1 MHLYSGSAN
10 DFVSDVAAQTLSA
23 KLEQRFM
30 EEFHYRP
37 AESEVRAWK
46 NSLGAMA
53 RVVDGAALRD
63 HGVLVEY
70 QLPLTSRRLDCLLT
84 GSARDTPAAVLVELK
99 QWDYVHPSWVD
110 ECVLTTV
117 GGRERDV
124 LHPSAQAD
132 GYRTYLADTNTAFAE
147 NEISLE
153 ACAYLHNMH
162 PEAAREIFSPR
173 HRAVLRAAP
182 TFVREDADQLRDFLA
197 ERLAGGKGLPVLDR
211 IMNGHYRPQ
220 KALLEHTAKAIRNEK
235 AWELLDEQRV
245 SFNAVLTRVRKQR
258 RKRSRTVFLIRGGP
272 GTGKSV
278 IAINLVAALSEEG
291 LATLHTTGSRAFT
304 ENLRKTVGSRASAQF
319 KYFNS
324 LSDADQ
330 GELDVVVSDEAHRL
344 REYSWNWRTPSRLR
358 TDTPQVDE
366 LIRAAVT
373 SVFFIDDLQVVR
385 PDEVGSSE
393 LIRDAAKRL
402 GASLHEFELQAQFR
416 CAGSEAFVA
425 WVENTLEVRSSS
437 TILWD
442 RRDEFEFEIFDSPF
456 ELEAWIRGR
465 SRGEL
470 TARLTAGFCWP
481 WSNPLPDGTL
491 VADVVLDEWAMPW
504 NAKPDAARLQPGI
517 PKSNYWAT
525 DPRGIEQVGCIYTAQ
540 GFEYD
545 YAGVI
550 FGRDLVYRAGQG
562 WVGRPEYSH
571 DRIVKRTARDDVEY
585 TALVEEHVSRPT
597 DSRSP
602 WMRCVLRRCGDTRL
616 RAFSHRLKASGGR
629 LRLDRGLGLVDN
641 GVPL

>member
-1 MHLYSGSAN
+1 MQLYSGSTTEFLLDAEGE
-10 DFVSDVAAQTLSA
+10 ALSA
-23 KLEQRFM
+23 KLEERFF
-30 EEFHYRP
+30 EEFRYRP
-37 AESEVRAWK
+37 PDSEARAWK
-46 NSLGAMA
+46 NSLGAIA
-53 RVVDGAALRD
+53 KIVEGASLRD

-70 QLPLTSRRLDCLLT
+70 QLPLTSRRLDFLLT
-84 GSARDTPAAVLVELK
+84 GSSRTKPSAVLVELK

-110 ECVLTTV
+110 ECVCTTV

-147 NEISLE
+147 GDIELE

-162 PEAAREIFSPR
+162 PEAAREVFAPR
-173 HRAVLRAAP
+173 HRALLRNAP
-182 TFVREDADQLRDFLA
+182 TFLRDDAADLENYLV
-197 ERLAGGKGLPVLDR
+197 ERLADGNGMPVLDR
-211 IMNGHYRPQ
+211 IANGRYRPQ
-220 KALLEHTAKAIRNEK
+220 KALLEHTAKAIRREK

-245 SFNAVLTRVRKQR
+245 SFNAVLTKVRDQR
-258 RKRSRTVFLIRGGP
+258 RKKSRTVFLIRGGP

-304 ENLRKTVGSRASAQF
+304 ENLRKTVGRRASAQF

-324 LSDADQ
+324 LANADQ

-344 REYSWNWRTPSRLR
+344 REYSWNWRTPKRLR
-358 TDTPQVDE
+358 KDTPQVEE
-366 LIRAAVT
+366 LIRAAIT

-385 PDEVGSSE
+385 PEEVGSSE
-393 LIRDAAKRL
+393 LIRATTKRL
-402 GASLHEFELQAQFR
+402 EIPLVEYELEAQFR

-425 WVENTLEVRSSS
+425 WVENTLELRRTPS
-437 TILWD
+437 ILWD
-442 RRDEFEFEIFDSPF
+442 PRDEFEFTVVDSSF
-456 ELEAWIRGR
+456 ELEAWVRARARGD
-465 SRGEL
+465 L

-481 WSNPLPDGTL
+481 WSNPLPDGSL
-491 VADVVLDEWAMPW
+491 VADVVVDGWAMPW

-525 DPRGIEQVGCIYTAQ
+525 DPRGLEQIGCIYTAQ

-550 FGRDLVYRAGQG
+550 FGRDLVYRSGEGWIGQ
-562 WVGRPEYSH
+562 PAYSH
-571 DRIVKRTARDDVEY
+571 DRVVKRTARDDAEF
-585 TALVEEHVSRPT
+585 TALVKNTYR
-597 DSRSP
+597 
-602 WMRCVLRRCGDTRL
+602 VLLT
-616 RAFSHRLKASGGR
+616 
-629 LRLDRGLGLVDN
+629 RGLRGCAVYFEDPETRDFVLSRLETGRD
-641 GVPL
+641 